1 MPKFKNTQLIKEEA
15 HRLGFS
21 FVGFSKADFLE
32 EEAPSFREMAKR
44 ETTWRDVLYG
54 E

>member
-1 MPKFKNTQLIKEEA
+1 MPNFKNTQLIKQEA

-32 EEAPSFREMAKR
+32 EEAPR
-44 ETTWRDVLYG
+44 L
-54 E
+54 